1 MTWPLT
7 PLDSKA
13 SLLSRELALQY
24 IDGLAALANQIPS
37 VSYQPH
43 DLLTEQKEERQLYN
57 KWDHSLILLED
68 DRPIGFIMGYE
79 RQAENNQQYP
89 KNSLYISEL
98 TVLESRQKERI
109 GRSLLE
115 QFLLMNN
122 TVGFLTLDGAMRYS
136 VQTNS
141 ARWNRHVRELYE
153 SFGFKQ
159 RATKDYSNRTDI
171 VLDVCVERL
180 LLY

>member
-7 PLDSKA
+7 PQDSKA

-79 RQAENNQQYP
+79 RQAENNEQYP

-98 TVLESRQKERI
+98 AVLESHQNQGI
-109 GRSLLE
+109 GRSLLG
-115 QFLLMNN
+115 QFLFMNN
-122 TVGFLTLDGAMRYS
+122 TAGFLTLDGALHYS

-153 SFGFKQ
+153 SFGFKK
-159 RATKDYSNRTDI
+159 RATKDYANRTDI
-171 VLDVCVERL
+171 VLSVCVDQL
-180 LLY
+180 IY

>member
-1 MTWPLT
+1 MQRVRK
-7 PLDSKA
+7 LDQRERIEDLQFDLQIVLPCRLQFRLLA
-13 SLLSRELALQY
+13 S
-24 IDGLAALANQIPS
+24 I
-37 VSYQPH
+37 
-43 DLLTEQKEERQLYN
+43 
-57 KWDHSLILLED
+57 
-68 DRPIGFIMGYE
+68 
-79 RQAENNQQYP
+79 AENNQQYP

-153 SFGFKQ
+153 SFGFKK
-159 RATKDYSNRTDI
+159 RATKDYANRTDI
-171 VLDVCVERL
+171 VLSVCVDQL
-180 LLY
+180 IY

>member
-13 SLLSRELALQY
+13 SLLSRELASQH
-24 IDGLAALANQIPS
+24 IDGLTALANQIPS

-43 DLLTEQKEERQLYN
+43 DLLAEQKEVRQLYN

-79 RQAENNQQYP
+79 RQAENNEQYP

-98 TVLESRQKERI
+98 AVLESHQNQGI

-115 QFLLMNN
+115 QFLFMNN
-122 TVGFLTLDGAMRYS
+122 TAGFLTLDGALHYS

-153 SFGFKQ
+153 SFGFKK
-159 RATKDYSNRTDI
+159 RATKDYANRTDI
-171 VLDVCVERL
+171 VLSVCVDQL
-180 LLY
+180 IY

>member
-171 VLDVCVERL
+171 VLSVCVDQL
-180 LLY
+180 IY